1 MSIEFRISVC
11 ILLIV
16 IIYLKD
22 RTKLTEEVALCCKKA
37 CPPSADLLMIWG
49 GFVCLR
55 PVRSEVSGTSGDL
68 LILVVLLGAMFL
80 YGCFVVGA
88 IWFFFDFRRTG
99 GRRGRRGGRR
109 GRSLWLQSRRWRCS
123 RSARRRCLLTGSRC
137 QSLSPNL

>member
-1 MSIEFRISVC
+1 MLQEGVPSQCR
-11 ILLIV
+11 L
-16 IIYLKD
+16 
-22 RTKLTEEVALCCKKA
+22 A
-37 CPPSADLLMIWG
+37 CGLLMGGQDATPSQCRLAGVWG

-55 PVRSEVSGTSGDL
+55 PVRSEVSRTSGDL

-99 GRRGRRGGRR
+99 RRQGRRGGRR